1 MSIRKKLMILLLAI
15 TLIPLIGVIAMYEFS
30 IYRVGDSVSHQ
41 IRLTLDEN
49 ASLNMHR
56 DLIKFEK
63 ILRANIV
70 LLQSILQLQANELE
84 KTLLK
89 PVLSMKSLDGISY
102 GRDESIKEPSVSP
115 GKYQKSHSDGSMRS
129 LSVSFQ
135 QQDFFIPQGLDLK
148 KVRLDLMRL
157 SQMTGEYY
165 RLYQKNSDLILWQHT
180 TLVNGLHTSYPSG
193 AIFPENFD
201 PRRREWY
208 VEAKKSGALY
218 YSNPYIDALTGK
230 PVITISVP
238 VRSSDGTILAIT
250 ALDFS
255 LSDVFQ
261 WLDLNPNWSNN
272 AEGMLIVKDST
283 QQYDNMIILAQM
295 KYDTPQYQWDEPLG
309 FEYLGSEDTLT
320 FAALKT
326 DLLNGRSGIRRM
338 PYKGEDALWVYQGF
352 EDRRVYPLLII
363 PYENLIV
370 LADDTEDYILRK
382 SLEWLEYTV
391 IIVIIVVL
399 ASIVVAIRRAN
410 AVSKPIHDLAQAS
423 ARLGEG
429 DYESR
434 VDIRTGDEL
443 ERLGEVFNEIGPRLK
458 EHEKMQQSL
467 LLAKEIQQ
475 RLLPQSA
482 PHIENFDIA
491 GLCRYSDETGG
502 DYYDFISLDEIAPN
516 KVSIVLGDVTGHGI
530 GAALL
535 MASARSML
543 RNNVR
548 HYAYDLS
555 KIMYELNNELTQD
568 TDPGKFITL
577 FFGVLDGGDRSLFWS
592 LGGHDPA
599 ILLRKASD
607 QVEELTSVGVPV
619 GFIKDMNFEQAGPV
633 HLKQGDIM
641 IIGTDGIWEAE
652 NDKEEMYGK
661 DRLIQTIIKNNEKSA
676 IEICQKIVDQVI
688 EFCKPRTPADDVTV
702 VIVKAL

>member
-1 MSIRKKLMILLLAI
+1 MILLLAI

-30 IYRVGDSVSHQ
+30 INRVGDNVSHQ

-70 LLQSILQLQANELE
+70 LLQSILLLQSNELE
-84 KTLLK
+84 KALSQ
-89 PVLSMKSLDGISY
+89 PVLSMKSLDGNSF

-115 GKYQKSHSDGSMRS
+115 GKYQKLHTDGSMKS

-135 QQDFFIPQGLDLK
+135 QQDFFIPKGLDLK
-148 KVRLDLMRL
+148 KVRSDLMRL
-157 SQMTGEYY
+157 SRMTGEYY
-165 RLYQKNSDLILWQHT
+165 RLYQRNSDLILWQHT

-208 VEAKKSGALY
+208 IEVKKSGALY

-238 VRSSDGTILAIT
+238 VRSSDGTIMAIT

-272 AEGMLIVKDST
+272 AEGMLIVKDSA
-283 QQYDNMIILAQM
+283 QQSDNMIILAQM

-309 FEYLGSEDTLT
+309 FEYLGSEDTLA

-338 PYKGEDALWVYQGF
+338 PYKGKDALWVYQGF
-352 EDRRVYPLLII
+352 EDKRVYPLLII

-382 SLEWLEYTV
+382 SLEWLEYTA
-391 IIVIIVVL
+391 IIVIIVVF
-399 ASIVVAIRRAN
+399 ASIVVSIRRAN
-410 AVSKPIHDLAQAS
+410 AFSKPIHALAQAS

-443 ERLGEVFNEIGPRLK
+443 ERLGEVFNETGPRLK

-475 RLLPQSA
+475 RLLPESA

-502 DYYDFISLDEIAPN
+502 DYYDFISLDEVEPN

-577 FFGVLDGGDRSLFWS
+577 FFGVLDGGDRSLFWA

-599 ILLRKASD
+599 ILWRKASD

-641 IIGTDGIWEAE
+641 VVGTDGIWEAE
-652 NDKEEMYGK
+652 NDKEEMFGK
-661 DRLIQTIIKNNEKSA
+661 DRLIQTIIKNNQKSA
-676 IEICQKIVDQVI
+676 KDICQKIVNQVR
-688 EFCKPRTPADDVTV
+688 EFCKPHKPADDITV